1 MCGIE
6 VCDLYRKAR
15 GNPSLSEYGFI
26 PHDISEDGSMFVV

>member
-6 VCDLYRKAR
+6 VCDLYRNTR
-15 GNPSLSEYGFI
+15 GNLSLSKYGFI